1 MAFWCQVW
9 LDQTSPSLL
18 LERPESGDISNRV
31 KRVHEWILN
40 ELRLLKF
47 ETKETPCLALCECQ
61 TDDDSDRDSDSDGEI
76 SNVNN
81 LDYEAPQ
88 ECPRHMQSDSESQKT
103 WRSLSQMIQMSVYF
117 SKIAAAI
124 FAHAGRRYLWFR
136 SLASSAAAVCFGGEV
151 LNFGLNILKVS

>member
-9 LDQTSPSLL
+9 LDRTSPSLL
-18 LERPESGDISNRV
+18 LERPESEDINNRV
-31 KRVHEWILN
+31 NRVNRVHEWILN
-40 ELRLLKF
+40 ESRPLKF

-88 ECPRHMQSDSESQKT
+88 ECPRHAQSDSESQKT
-103 WRSLSQMIQMSVYF
+103 
-117 SKIAAAI
+117 
-124 FAHAGRRYLWFR
+124 HG
-136 SLASSAAAVCFGGEV
+136 AVC
-151 LNFGLNILKVS
+151 LKWFKCPSISLKSLQPFRACRTKIPVIPKSCFLRSCRLFRRRSP